1 MNPEP
6 SHWGDLEKTPK
17 SKGNAFDVL
26 ATFLPRINTRAM
38 QFHAD
43 AKARTSKVVER
54 MRASGVEP
62 AKLNISRK
70 GKNK

>member
-1 MNPEP
+1 MTDEV

-17 SKGNAFDVL
+17 SKNNAFNTNYVIG
-26 ATFLPRINTRAM
+26 RINTRAM

-54 MRASGVEP
+54 MRASGIEP
-62 AKLNISRK
+62 AKLNISSK
-70 GKNK
+70 GKRK